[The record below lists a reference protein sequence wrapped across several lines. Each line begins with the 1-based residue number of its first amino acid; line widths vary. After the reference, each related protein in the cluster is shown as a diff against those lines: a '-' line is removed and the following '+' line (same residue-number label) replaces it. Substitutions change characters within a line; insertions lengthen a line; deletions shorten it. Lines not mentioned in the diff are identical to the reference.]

1 MDGYSWKQ
9 LFVSYNESNIPTI
22 DEEGKIGANIMQY
35 TFQKRKQSVGHSN
48 RSVSKIDKLLS

>member
-22 DEEGKIGANIMQY
+22 DEEGKFGVNIMQY
-35 TFQKRKQSVGHSN
+35 TF
-48 RSVSKIDKLLS
+48 